1 MGQAKMQREQIE
13 GILAFI
19 ILLLAVMNY
28 AIFDKDCERG
38 LNGCY
43 PLLIAACIQA
53 FVAMLMA
60 FTI

>member
-1 MGQAKMQREQIE
+1 MQRKQIE

-19 ILLLAVMNY
+19 ILLWTVMNY

-43 PLLIAACIQA
+43 PLAIAACIQA
-53 FVAMLMA
+53 FGAMVMA

>member
-1 MGQAKMQREQIE
+1 MQRKQIE

-19 ILLLAVMNY
+19 ILLWTVMNY

-43 PLLIAACIQA
+43 PLVIAACIQA
-53 FVAMLMA
+53 FGAMLMA
-60 FTI
+60 LTI